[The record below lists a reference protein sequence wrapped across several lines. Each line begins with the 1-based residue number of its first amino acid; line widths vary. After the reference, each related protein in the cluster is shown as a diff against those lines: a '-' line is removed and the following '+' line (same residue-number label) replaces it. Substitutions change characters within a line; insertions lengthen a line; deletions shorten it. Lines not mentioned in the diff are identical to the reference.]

1 MLGLGNLNI
10 YFFRKKETYPEK
22 TITIKSKKPKRNGV
36 KNMSRQNNIKDFIG
50 LQDVIVN
57 KIEKNEKET
66 EIHLEMEVKEQEC
79 PCCHEKTNRIHDYR
93 IQRITDIPYQLK
105 PVILVLRKRRYVC
118 THCGKR
124 FYEKNKFLPRYHRM
138 TNRLSAYII
147 ERLRSTDT
155 FTKVAKEVGKSVPT
169 VTRVFD
175 LVSYSKPKLPTTL
188 AIDEFKGNTAREKY
202 QVILTDPVNHEVL
215 DILPKRTK
223 YELTNYFRKYS
234 KQERLQVK
242 YFVSDMYKPYKE
254 LSEAWFKNA
263 TVIADKFHWTRQ
275 VLWSFENVRKRI
287 QKQFSKDYRIY
298 FKHSRKLLLKHQEQ
312 LTDEQKLQVSVMLS
326 VSADLS
332 TAYFLKEQF
341 YELLKSTSQEQA
353 KKQLSDWII
362 EAEESEIPEF
372 ASSITALKNWFKPII
387 NSTAQ
392 PISNGFTEGCNNKIK
407 VLKRN
412 AYGYRSFERFRKRI
426 LFMFDNAA

>member
-1 MLGLGNLNI
+1 MLGLGSLNI
-10 YFFRKKETYPEK
+10 YFFAKKRDISRKNHYNRVDENQK
-22 TITIKSKKPKRNGV
+22 NGV
-36 KNMSRQNNIKDFIG
+36 KNMSRQNSIKEFIG

-57 KIEKNEKET
+57 KIEKNEKE
-66 EIHLEMEVKEQEC
+66 IKIYLEMEVKEHEC
-79 PCCHEKTNRIHDYR
+79 PCCYKKTKKIHDYR
-93 IQRITDIPYQLK
+93 IQKITDAPYLLK

-118 THCGKR
+118 PHCGKR
-124 FYEKNKFLPRYHRM
+124 FYEKNEFLPRYHRM
-138 TNRLSAYII
+138 TSRLSAYII
-147 ERLRSTDT
+147 ERLRNTRT
-155 FTKVAKEVGKSVPT
+155 FTEVAKEVGKSVST

-175 LVSYSKPKLPTTL
+175 LVSYSKPKLPAVL
-188 AIDEFKGNTAREKY
+188 AIDEFKGNTGQEKY
-202 QVILTDPVNHEVL
+202 QVILTDPVNHKVL

-223 YELTNYFRKYS
+223 YELTDYFKKYS

-254 LSEAWFKNA
+254 LSEIWFKDA
-263 TVIADKFHWTRQ
+263 TTIADKYHWIRQ
-275 VLWSFENVRKRI
+275 VIWAFENVRKRI
-287 QKQFSKDYRIY
+287 QKQFSRDYRIY

-312 LTDEQKLQVSVMLS
+312 LTDEQKIQVSVMLS

-332 TAYFLKEQF
+332 TAYYLKEQF
-341 YELLKSTSQEQA
+341 YKLLKSTSQEEA

-372 ASSITALKNWFKPII
+372 KPAITAFRNWFKPII
-387 NSTAQ
+387 NSTVQ

-412 AYGYRSFERFRKRI
+412 AYGYRNFERFRKRI